1 MNTFALVDCNNFY
14 ASCERVFA
22 PSLNGKPVVVLS
34 NNDGCAVARS
44 EEAKKYIGMG
54 APIFKCMDVVKKHNI
69 QVFSSNYTL
78 YADMSQRVKDV
89 LSQFSPYIEPYSIDE
104 SFLLLNGFNHIDLNA
119 YGTEIRN
126 RVLKWTGI
134 PVSVGIGPTKT
145 LAKIANKL
153 AKKNKMCQ
161 GVLDVT
167 KHPRIDDFLRS
178 VEVDDVWGV
187 GWEYAKLLKKHNI
200 NTALDLR
207 DTNEAWIRKKMTVQG
222 LRTVLELRGISCI
235 ELEEVVADKKEIV
248 NSRSFGK
255 DVDNYQEVSEAI
267 ASYATRA
274 TEKLR
279 KQNSICGHISV
290 WVRTNGFKPKD
301 PQYSNSIGCK
311 LSEPTAYTPLLIKY
325 ALHLLK
331 KIYKK
336 SYKYKKAGVI
346 LRDIVPMENVQ
357 YNLYTHIN
365 HSRNVKLMK
374 AFDKI
379 NSIWGRE
386 TIRSGAS
393 GYKRPWSM
401 KRAKLTPRY
410 TTNWTELIVA
420 NSSSLEYNGN
430 NSHEF
435 YNVGTK

>member
-274 TEKLR
+274 TEKLWR
-279 KQNSICGHISV
+279 KNSTSM
-290 WVRTNGFKPKD
+290 
-301 PQYSNSIGCK
+301 
-311 LSEPTAYTPLLIKY
+311 A
-325 ALHLLK
+325 
-331 KIYKK
+331 
-336 SYKYKKAGVI
+336 
-346 LRDIVPMENVQ
+346 
-357 YNLYTHIN
+357 
-365 HSRNVKLMK
+365 SR
-374 AFDKI
+374 APF
-379 NSIWGRE
+379 
-386 TIRSGAS
+386 
-393 GYKRPWSM
+393 
-401 KRAKLTPRY
+401 LTPAA
-410 TTNWTELIVA
+410 LIG
-420 NSSSLEYNGN
+420 S
-430 NSHEF
+430 
-435 YNVGTK
+435 